1 MLWFLGGGVC
11 KCCAAS
17 GRGTPVLRVEGCV
30 ETAIAGPDSGS
41 SCARL
46 PMGGG
51 IIVYGYVAILFPM
64 RQYFLIFVRVIRLN
78 EELKIKA
85 I

>member
-1 MLWFLGGGVC
+1 M
-11 KCCAAS
+11 
-17 GRGTPVLRVEGCV
+17 LRVEGCV
-30 ETAIAGPDSGS
+30 ETAIAGPDSGF

-46 PMGGG
+46 AVGGG
-51 IIVYGYVAILFPM
+51 IIVYGHVVILLAM